1 MFQAGEIYLLPDG
14 RELMAS
20 GDGSTF
26 YGLADNGY
34 DLLRYELDEQG
45 GLACAGR
52 ITAWSLDDLRRQAN
66 DLAPCLRSDGITPD
80 CVVK

>member
-34 DLLRYELDEQG
+34 DLLRYELNEQG

-52 ITAWSLDDLRRQAN
+52 ITAWSLSDLCPQAN
-66 DLAPCLRSDGITPD
+66 DLAPCLPTEGITPE

>member
-1 MFQAGEIYLLPDG
+1 MFQAGQIYLLPDG
-14 RELMAS
+14 RELMAA

-34 DLLRYELDEQG
+34 DLLRYELNEQG

-52 ITAWSLDDLRRQAN
+52 ITAWSLSDLRPQAN
-66 DLAPCLRSDGITPD
+66 DLAPCLRTEGITPE